1 MAKFD
6 RLFHGIGFKKEWDET
21 ARVGR
26 DRNDNGY
33 TENSTSDGAPSG
45 LVLQTSY
52 SAFFVSFLPA

>member
-26 DRNDNGY
+26 DRNDDGY

-45 LVLQTSY
+45 LVLQTY
-52 SAFFVSFLPA
+52 Y